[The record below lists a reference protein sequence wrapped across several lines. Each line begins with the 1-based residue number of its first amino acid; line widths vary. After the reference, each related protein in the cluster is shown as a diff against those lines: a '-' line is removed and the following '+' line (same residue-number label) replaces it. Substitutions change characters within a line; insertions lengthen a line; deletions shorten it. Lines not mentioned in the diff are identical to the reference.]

1 NIFETK
7 HAIGILSKEGIEVL
21 VHMGLDTVELKGT
34 PFTVHV
40 QEGELVTPSSL
51 IAEMAVEQVEQ
62 AGKKTDILV
71 VLTNTEK
78 IDSFSLDKT
87 GL

>member
-1 NIFETK
+1 
-7 HAIGILSKEGIEVL
+7 
-21 VHMGLDTVELKGT
+21 MGLDTVELKGT

-87 GL
+87 GLVRPEEQVGQAEVR